1 MSAVLVLTTMSASE
15 DAGALARTL
24 VEERLAAC
32 VNVLPPMQSTYR
44 WRDQIEVEPER
55 QLVIKT
61 SQDRLIDLQNRLVA
75 LHPYE
80 VPEFLVI
87 AVTGGTEAYLTWL
100 REQTQPDAS

>member
-32 VNVLPPMQSTYR
+32 VNVLSPMQSTYR
-44 WRDQIEVEPER
+44 WRDQVEVEPER